1 MVHYSHSY
9 VWDLETGRKQ
19 PTPEIAAALGTAL
32 VAGGALIDLVG
43 DDTSPVDRTP
53 LTEAINMLAA
63 NRHQLEEIAHRGW
76 PVAGGPDAHLMAQC
90 AQLASWL
97 YEAFVRSRPP
107 LARLGAQR
115 YSRRVRQETGASP
128 FRMEVLRQG
137 RTPRGECRSV
147 TQQPAPPEVASH
159 LMIGP
164 AEVVIRRENWY
175 YVDNE
180 PVQLGVTYIPS
191 SIAGGSSAVR
201 THALGRGSLYARLE
215 DLGYQIARIRECVLT
230 RLPTPDEAVSLR
242 MPPGVPVLEILH
254 TSYDHQG
261 QPFEVTRF
269 TMRADLTVINYE
281 MPVED

>member
-1 MVHYSHSY
+1 M
-9 VWDLETGRKQ
+9 LE
-19 PTPEIAAALGTAL
+19 
-32 VAGGALIDLVG
+32 
-43 DDTSPVDRTP
+43 
-53 LTEAINMLAA
+53 A
-63 NRHQLEEIAHRGW
+63 NRHQLDEIANRGW
-76 PVAGGPDAHLMAQC
+76 TAAGGPDAHVMAQC

-115 YSRRVRQETGASP
+115 YSRRVREETGASP

-147 TQQPAPPEVASH
+147 TQQPAPPEVASR

-180 PVQLGVTYIPS
+180 PVQIGVTYIPS

-242 MPPGVPVLEILH
+242 MPYGVPVLEILH
-254 TSYDHQG
+254 TGYDHQG